1 MSGVEKSKRDRVAKA
16 CATCRKKK
24 TKCNGK
30 KPCEHCHNLGLPC
43 EYPNNKPRKSR
54 TKALLEMVFDRLERL
69 ELLMHKMMDRMGGV
83 DAETSSGSVA
93 HPRNG
98 LLSSLS
104 AELPGLDVSFKDEE
118 DNNRDYRSETQAPVE
133 SNGHL
138 LPQKQPRDTF
148 FQQAKSIFH
157 HRIDESSE
165 ATQKPHQILQ
175 YKGLHSGIAFIFGT
189 QSIEWIKTRLK
200 PEDQNIITPFQTL
213 LFYFNAWKQLFLSV
227 WTDVKTYS
235 KEDVKKLKEGVYP
248 HDKQLTFELL
258 QLYDYLAVAD
268 FICPVDTVRTLF
280 AKFYANKSSPR
291 LKKYKFLYSELMLMN
306 LSLALSI
313 SVAIDLKTSEAPSPG
328 INEFPKLDAMTT
340 DQLATLQEEMF
351 LNSVFYFHTISVVSE
366 GMVTI
371 QALLLLVTHLET
383 TWVISDVNYTFVGM
397 ALRYAQEIGLHRF
410 ETFLNLSDTEKNARG
425 RLWAAVQSF
434 DVEISHRTGK
444 PPAVNM
450 VDVSTLT
457 PMDPLHVPS
466 LLSTQDVERLRR
478 VCGGERYPL
487 NEVYVHFYIY
497 KLSQLRAFSY
507 FQLFSATVKYDSLK
521 SVQDIVT
528 SLNHEFHNFRNEIK
542 EEYRPKYYYEPGFLQ
557 FPESYSSTR
566 RTRITDDSVLTLQ
579 LSFFYQIMTVN
590 KVPFQIEPHEGASPY
605 ENASYRKTTLDSART
620 ILHIMRGIRKRSIP
634 FFGINWVIFYP
645 FVAVMNLIAN
655 CLNYSDDED
664 CYKDLTLLIDV
675 SMNFFNQYSQQA
687 SQPSTRLL
695 YLRLH
700 LFDILVRIVLR
711 IAIKVFENRSG
722 LDILGANPPLR
733 AHLEQVEK
741 EFPQFY
747 TKINDTS
754 DLMNLL
760 NCMHHTN
767 EVKFREQKYTPNGL
781 YDTASSGSNQGGST
795 PGYLND
801 NLEGFSPRKNDPTLS
816 NILHPVDFSGV
827 RDTERRDFNIDDDF
841 LLAAVNQ
848 DFLALPNF
856 FFDNGL

>member
-30 KPCEHCHNLGLPC
+30 KPCELCHNLGLPC

-54 TKALLEMVFDRLERL
+54 TKALPEMVFDRLDRL
-69 ELLMHKMMDRMGGV
+69 ERLMHKLVDRMGV
-83 DAETSSGSVA
+83 DAETSAVSVQ
-93 HPRNG
+93 PRDD
-98 LLSSLS
+98 LLSPLS
-104 AELPGLDVSFKDEE
+104 TGLPALDVGLKDEE
-118 DNNRDYRSETQAPVE
+118 DNNHDRGELQGRVE
-133 SNGHL
+133 SNGTL
-138 LPQKQPRDTF
+138 LHQKQPRNTF
-148 FQQAKSIFH
+148 FQQAKSIFN

-165 ATQKPHQILQ
+165 ATKTPHQILQ

-189 QSIEWIKTRLK
+189 QSIEWIKMRLK
-200 PEDQNIITPFQTL
+200 PEEQNIITPFQTL

-248 HDKQLTFELL
+248 HDKQLAFELL
-258 QLYDYLAVAD
+258 QLYDFIALAD
-268 FICPVDTVRTLF
+268 FICPVDDVKNLF
-280 AKFYANKSSPR
+280 TKFYANKSLPR
-291 LKKYKFLYSELMLMN
+291 LSKHKFLNSELMLMN
-306 LSLALSI
+306 LSLAIAI

-328 INEFPKLDAMTT
+328 ISEFPRIDAMTI
-340 DQLATLQEEMF
+340 DQLATSQEEMF

-410 ETFLNLSDTEKNARG
+410 ETFLNLSDTERNARS
-425 RLWAAVQSF
+425 RLWAAVQCF

-444 PPAVNM
+444 PPSVNI

-457 PMDPLHVPS
+457 PMDPFHVPS
-466 LLSTQDVERLRR
+466 LLSTQEIERMRR

-487 NEVYVHFYIY
+487 NEVYIHFYVY

-507 FQLFSATVKYDSLK
+507 FQLFSATVNYDNLK
-521 SVQDIVT
+521 TVQEIVT
-528 SLNHEFHNFRNEIK
+528 SLNHEFHNFAREMK
-542 EEYRPKYYYEPGFLQ
+542 EEFRPKYYYEADFLQ
-557 FPESYSSTR
+557 FPESYAGSR
-566 RTRITDDSVLTLQ
+566 RTRITDDSL
-579 LSFFYQIMTVN
+579 LSLHLSYFYQVMTVN
-590 KVPFQIEPHEGASPY
+590 KVPLQIEPHEGTSPC
-605 ENASYRKTTLDSART
+605 ENVCYRKTTLESART
-620 ILHIMRGIRKRSIP
+620 ILHIIRGLKKRSIP

-645 FVAVMNLIAN
+645 FVATMNLIAN

-664 CYKDLTLLIDV
+664 CYKDLSLLIDV

-722 LDILGANPPLR
+722 VNILGANQCLR
-733 AHLEQVEK
+733 AHLENVEK

-781 YDTASSGSNQGGST
+781 YDTASSASNQGGST
-795 PGYLND
+795 PACLND
-801 NLEGFSPRKNDPTLS
+801 SCGGFSPRKNDPTLS

-827 RDTERRDFNIDDDF
+827 RDTEKRDFNIDDDF